1 MKLYL
6 AIPMCLFFLLT
17 GYRPKLH
24 SAEGEPVFQLAHKKA
39 PDVNWDRTSLLKGD
53 FNPDDKTDYALMG
66 LEGKNRVFVAVVYSP
81 VAPSAQVD
89 ILEFGVGQDQGS
101 LCRLP
106 AHLKLESLDYDPSDD
121 VGKIPGFRRSREFMG
136 LNLAGGDCDSFHLFW
151 NYQSHRIEWWRL

>member
-1 MKLYL
+1 LG
-6 AIPMCLFFLLT
+6 P
-17 GYRPKLH
+17 H
-24 SAEGEPVFQLAHKKA
+24 EPIE
-39 PDVNWDRTSLLKGD
+39 RCD

-66 LEGKNRVFVAVVYSP
+66 QEGKNRVFVAVVYSP